1 MRTALRG
8 LCWRELNSTLVEQS
22 NSTRERIASS
32 YFSTTSSNHGT
43 DSKDM
48 IDACLRV
55 DHVSVQAVASFF
67 KGMAM
72 TRRHAPDIQSA
83 LEVEQ
88 QLKENVSDLMHASS
102 SRPSLLQPVTQ
113 ACFGAAGLLVGATA
127 RATERDSVVAG
138 IYDAL
143 VDVYTDQLREIRES
157 GSKDDTKIRVLL
169 RKLRDVHESSLPDG
183 TLPIP
188 DVVSLSSSDSHIQPS
203 QYASLLAKE
212 ATLRV
217 LHLSKTL

>member
-1 MRTALRG
+1 MRG
-8 LCWRELNSTLVEQS
+8 LRNSWRDLNSIVEQS
-22 NSTRERIASS
+22 SGTRERIASS
-32 YFSTTSSNHGT
+32 YFSTRSSSNHET
-43 DSKDM
+43 EKDI
-48 IDACLRV
+48 IDGCLRV
-55 DHVSVQAVASFF
+55 DQVSVQAVASFF

-83 LEVEQ
+83 LEVEER
-88 QLKENVSDLMHASS
+88 LKENVSDLMHASS
-102 SRPSLLQPVTQ
+102 SRPSLLQPLTQ
-113 ACFGAAGLLVGATA
+113 ACFGAAGFLVGAIA
-127 RATERDSVVAG
+127 RTRERDSVVAG

-157 GSKDDTKIRVLL
+157 ATKDDTKTEDVRGLL

-212 ATLRV
+212 ATLRMLQV
-217 LHLSKTL
+217 SKTI